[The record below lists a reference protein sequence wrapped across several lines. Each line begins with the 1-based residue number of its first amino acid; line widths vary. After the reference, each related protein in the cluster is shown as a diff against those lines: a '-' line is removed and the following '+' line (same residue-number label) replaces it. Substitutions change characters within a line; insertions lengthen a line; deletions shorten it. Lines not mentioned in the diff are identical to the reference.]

1 MKERRKI
8 GAKIIDREKEREKK
22 QAFTNSDSFFQVN
35 IGLRTALREDYAY
48 IEENVPVR
56 LTH

>member
-1 MKERRKI
+1 LIEKKKERKSRLLLI
-8 GAKIIDREKEREKK
+8 VIV
-22 QAFTNSDSFFQVN
+22 FQVN